1 MSVDGMEPKRAAVVC
16 LRSEFSLMT
25 KKNSSTAILAIVVLC
40 VAVIACKSITEGKP
54 AAEAAV
60 KTFHSLL
67 DQARYSDIYSASDSR
82 MKDAATEA
90 DLTKILNAVHTKL
103 GNVKSSNMSNWRVG
117 NYNLTSTAT
126 LVQETQFEKGKATE
140 TFAFILDGK
149 NAVLAG
155 YNIISN
161 DLITQ

>member
-1 MSVDGMEPKRAAVVC
+1 
-16 LRSEFSLMT
+16 MT
-25 KKNSSTAILAIVVLC
+25 KNNSSTALIALAVLC
-40 VAVIACKSITEGKP
+40 FAVVACRSITEGKP

-67 DQARYSDIYSASDSR
+67 DQGRYADIYAASDPK
-82 MKDAATEA
+82 MKAAGTEN
-90 DLTKILNAVHTKL
+90 DLTKLLNAVHTKL
-103 GNVKSSNMSNWRVG
+103 GNVKGSTLSNWRVG

-126 LVQETQFEKGKATE
+126 LVQETEFEKGTATE
-140 TFAFILDGK
+140 TFVFILNGK

-155 YNIISN
+155 YNRNSN